1 MLEGSQLGQA
11 CQSMSVRR
19 SLVWTYT
26 AQAICFGITFASTV
40 VIARLVSPRDF
51 GIFAMANAITIIINV
66 LMQFGLAKYLMREG
80 EISRDV
86 LRTIFTVN
94 VVMTSLYIVAILV
107 GGVAARELFNSPEVG
122 RFLFVFAL
130 FPLFAMF
137 EFVPAA
143 LCAREMRFGPVA
155 LLTVLRAV
163 VMAISTIVFALE
175 GFGYMSF
182 AWAQVLSWAAT
193 SISYN
198 LIEWRPDVWKLRFAG
213 FRAVVQF
220 GTQMIGISGL
230 NQLSTR
236 ASEMVLGSFL
246 GLGNLGLY
254 TRAASL
260 PSQLYLNIYGA
271 GSNVIFSRLSKDL
284 REIGAFHDTYVRFM
298 RVLLGL
304 LWPMMFGLAVLAQP
318 VIHVLYGAKWQ
329 AAAAPLSL
337 LTISYAVIVAIG
349 MTSEVFILRHETPR
363 QVKIETFRAIA
374 GFALFMAGAMIGLAW
389 AAAAKIAESAIAF
402 VLYRRPMARLVGG
415 PERDPLGSVYLESS
429 ALTLA
434 AVAPSLALMIW
445 TRWSPNTPVVLVISA
460 IAFGGVFW
468 LALLVARRHPI
479 FLEAARLFRR
489 V

>member
-1 MLEGSQLGQA
+1 
-11 CQSMSVRR
+11 MSVRR
-19 SLVWTYT
+19 SLAWTYT

-51 GIFAMANAITIIINV
+51 GIFAMANAVTIIINV
-66 LMQFGLAKYLMREG
+66 FMQFGLAKYIMREG
-80 EISRDV
+80 ELSRDT

-94 VVMTSLYIVAILV
+94 FAMTVIYVLAILS
-107 GGVAARELFNSPEVG
+107 GGVAARDLFNSPEVG
-122 RFLFVFAL
+122 RFLFVFAI

-137 EFVPAA
+137 EFVPQA

-155 LLTVLRAV
+155 FLTVVRAV
-163 VMAISTIVFALE
+163 VMAVSTIIFALN

-182 AWAQVLSWAAT
+182 AWAQILSWAAT
-193 SISYN
+193 SIPYN
-198 LIEWRPDVWKLRFAG
+198 IIEWRPDIWRLRFAG
-213 FRAVVQF
+213 FRALLSF

-230 NQLSTR
+230 NHLSTR
-236 ASEMVLGSFL
+236 GSEIVLGSLL

-318 VIHVLYGAKWQ
+318 VIYVLYGAKWQ
-329 AAAAPLSL
+329 AAATPLAL
-337 LTISYAVIVAIG
+337 LTISYAITVAIG
-349 MTSEVFILRHETPR
+349 MTVEVFILRHETAR
-363 QVKIETFRAIA
+363 QVKIETFRSLV
-374 GFALFMAGAMIGLAW
+374 GFALFAGGAMIGLAW
-389 AAAAKIAESAIAF
+389 AAAAKIAEATITF
-402 VLYRRPMARLVGG
+402 LLYRRPMARFVGG
-415 PERDPLGSVYLESS
+415 PERDPLKSVYLESS

-434 AVAPSLALMIW
+434 AVGPSLAVMIW
-445 TRWSPNTPVVLVISA
+445 AGWSPKTPVAVVIGA
-460 IAFGGVFW
+460 IAFGGVLW
-468 LALLVARRHPI
+468 LALLIARRHPI
-479 FLEAARLFRR
+479 YQEGLRLFRG
-489 V
+489 VQVKP

>member
-1 MLEGSQLGQA
+1 
-11 CQSMSVRR
+11 MSVRR

-26 AQAICFGITFASTV
+26 AQALCFGITFASTV

-66 LMQFGLAKYLMREG
+66 LMQFGLAKYIMREG

-86 LRTIFTVN
+86 LRTVFTVN
-94 VVMTSLYIVAILV
+94 VVMTALYVVAILV
-107 GGVAARELFNSPEVG
+107 GGFAARELFNSPEVG

-143 LCAREMRFGPVA
+143 LCAREMRFGPIA
-155 LLTVLRAV
+155 LLAV
-163 VMAISTIVFALE
+163 VRAAVMATSTIIFALD

-198 LIEWRPDVWKLRFAG
+198 IIAWRPDVWKFRLAG
-213 FRAVVQF
+213 SRAVLSF

-236 ASEMVLGSFL
+236 GSEMILGSFL

-271 GSNVIFSRLSKDL
+271 GSNVVFSRLSKDL
-284 REIGAFHDTYVRFM
+284 REVGAFHDAYVRFM

-304 LWPMMFGLAVLAQP
+304 LWPMMLGLAVLARP
-318 VIHVLYGAKWQ
+318 VIQVLYGAKWQ

-337 LTISYAVIVAIG
+337 LTISYAIVVAMG

-363 QVKIETFRAIA
+363 QVKIEMFRALA
-374 GFALFMAGAMIGLAW
+374 GFALFTGGAMIGLVW
-389 AAAAKIAESAIAF
+389 AAAAKIGEAAIAF
-402 VLYRRPMARLVGG
+402 LLYRRPMARLVGG
-415 PERDPLGSVYLESS
+415 PESDPLGSVYLESL

-434 AVAPSLALMIW
+434 AVAPSLAVMIW
-445 TRWSPNTPVVLVISA
+445 TGWSPRSPVAVVIGA
-460 IAFGGVFW
+460 ILFGGVLW

-479 FLEAARLFRR
+479 YLEAARLFRR
-489 V
+489 RR